1 MRKGPLLIPDAE
13 EEATPAAPG
22 EPEAVLLPP
31 RHVVDAGIAEFLRLA
46 RLHWPARE
54 SGISISFDIKNE
66 RQLFYTIGL
75 VYMAMRDADDDRTG

>member
-13 EEATPAAPG
+13 EEATQAAPG
-22 EPEAVLLPP
+22 EPEPVLLPP
-31 RHVVDAGIAEFLRLA
+31 KHVVDAGIAEFMRLA

-66 RQLFYTIGL
+66 RQLFLTIGL
-75 VYMAMRDADDDRTG
+75 VYKAMREAEDDP